1 MPLKN
6 GTTVVMRF
14 LAFER
19 NPSSFRQMQHSFNIE
34 FGDTVE
40 LHRVETFKETVSAL
54 RQNQYDVILFDL
66 QSAHV
71 EHSPEEALTKICR
84 YAQNALIIAMS
95 EGGSVSNAVQAMRAG
110 AHDYM
115 TKPINMSAFN
125 THISEL
131 GLRHGNT
138 NAFNVGQKATQAE
151 QFEGF
156 VGASAQMSAI
166 YDQIKRIAPSSAPVF
181 ITGESGTGKEVCAVA
196 LHQRSARSQKPF
208 IAINCSAIPHDLME
222 GEIFGVA
229 KGAFTGAHKDR
240 AGAAESADGGVLF
253 LDEIGEMDLK
263 LQAKLLRFLQTGEI
277 NRVGETQTR
286 RVDVRVICATN
297 RNPLK
302 LIEEK
307 KFREDL
313 FYRLHVLPIH
323 LPPLRQRT
331 CDILPLAQTFL
342 ARFSREENKNF
353 SGFSPETANLIVSR
367 EWPGNVRQL
376 QNMIR
381 RAVVM
386 FDGPQ
391 IDMQMISVADITSVE
406 MPQDTHVP
414 SPVQTFEG
422 TIEPMWRQEQI
433 IIETALARYNGNI
446 SLAAAALEI
455 SPSTIYRKKQA
466 WEQMQ
471 AQTMQGK
478 TMQRNMIVA

>member
-1 MPLKN
+1 MPVDQR
-6 GTTVVMRF
+6 TEIVMRF
-14 LAFER
+14 LAIER
-19 NPSSFRQMQHSFNIE
+19 DPAAFRDMQNSFNAE
-34 FGDTVE
+34 FGTWMHLE
-40 LHRVETFKETVSAL
+40 RVETFSEAISAL
-54 RQNQYDVILFDL
+54 RNGQFDVILLDMMSMQTRL
-66 QSAHV
+66 
-71 EHSPEEALTKICR
+71 SPDEAIGKICR
-84 YAQNALIIAMS
+84 LAQNALVIALS
-95 EGGSVSNAVQAMRAG
+95 GGGSVSDAVQAMRAG
-110 AHDYM
+110 AHDYL
-115 TKPINMSAFN
+115 TKPINMSVFN
-125 THISEL
+125 AHISEL
-131 GLRHGNT
+131 GRRHGNAK
-138 NAFNVGQKATQAE
+138 AFNVGQNTAQVE

-166 YDQIKRIAPSSAPVF
+166 YEQIKRIAPSSAPVF

-196 LHQRSARSQKPF
+196 LHQRGTRSQKPF

-229 KGAFTGAHKDR
+229 KGAFTGAHQDR
-240 AGAAESADGGVLF
+240 DGAAQSADGGVLF

-277 NRVGETQTR
+277 SRVGETKTR
-286 RVDVRVICATN
+286 KVDVRVICATN

-307 KFREDL
+307 RFREDL

-342 ARFSREENKNF
+342 ARFAREENKVF
-353 SGFSPETANLIVSR
+353 TGFSPETANMIVSK

-386 FDGPQ
+386 FDGPL
-391 IDMQMISVADITSVE
+391 IDIQMMSAADITSAHT
-406 MPQDTHVP
+406 PQNTQTPPP
-414 SPVQTFEG
+414 SHLQQG

-446 SLAAAALEI
+446 SMAAAALEI
-455 SPSTIYRKKQA
+455 SPSTIYRKRQA
-466 WEQMQ
+466 WEQLQ
-471 AQTMQGK
+471 AKSTGE
-478 TMQRNMIVA
+478 NAFVA